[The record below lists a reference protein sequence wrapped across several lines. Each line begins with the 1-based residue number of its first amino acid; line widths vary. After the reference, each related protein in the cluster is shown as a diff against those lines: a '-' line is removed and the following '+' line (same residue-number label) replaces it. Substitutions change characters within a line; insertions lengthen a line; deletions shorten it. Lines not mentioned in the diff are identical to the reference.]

1 MGCAEVVIMTNSS
14 TTDMPFANLLDAML
28 ECLGASHH

>member
-1 MGCAEVVIMTNSS
+1 MGVPKCS

-28 ECLGASHH
+28 ECLGVSHH